1 MYPFSCESWGQHSE
15 ENDMSQQRFKDPY
28 HCTPLRM
35 LAVFQHFPLSKSLKD
50 SLFLLVSCKYKRK
63 NWGSRKYNVSSFF
76 LWYSI
81 DPCGENN
88 LFACAFPERS
98 ESRVG
103 YRAEPVKK
111 NKTRALLSVV
121 YRTNL
126 SQWTAGVADIWKAQ
140 SKRCGSCSGGAVNQ
154 SNPPPRTVFPSL
166 LEAVHS
172 VFSLWQFRD
181 RVKSL
186 G

>member
-15 ENDMSQQRFKDPY
+15 ENNMSRQRFKDLY

-63 NWGSRKYNVSSFF
+63 NWGSRKYNVSFF
-76 LWYSI
+76 FFFGGILLI
-81 DPCGENN
+81 PAGKIIF
-88 LFACAFPERS
+88 LLVHFQR
-98 ESRVG
+98 G
-103 YRAEPVKK
+103 QRAGLATEQSQLK
-111 NKTRALLSVV
+111 KTRALLSAV

-126 SQWTAGVADIWKAQ
+126 SQWTAGVAEIWKAQ

-154 SNPPPRTVFPSL
+154 SNSPPPALCFL
-166 LEAVHS
+166 L
-172 VFSLWQFRD
+172 F
-181 RVKSL
+181 
-186 G
+186 